1 MKRYLFLAVAA
12 VIGASLFA
20 ADVSP
25 VIDSAARQRYIYECS
40 RAPLLGKEW
49 KAHSL
54 GAAEFC
60 AVTNKYIYDGT
71 AKTPTPKIVRNG
83 VAQTAGTDFD
93 FAYTN
98 NINAGWGVVKI
109 LAKKAGDYGG
119 QSSKFYIAPKTLTS
133 SMVSNIVDQAYTGQ
147 RVCPMPVV
155 VDGNTALTP
164 VKDFAVLWSNNI
176 RATTN
181 AVCRIVGNG
190 NYTGAVETTFKIVE
204 E

>member
-20 ADVSP
+20 DVSP
-25 VIDSAARQRYIYECS
+25 VIDSAAKQRYLYECA
-40 RAPLLGKEW
+40 RAPLLAKEW

-54 GAAEFC
+54 GAADILS
-60 AVTNKYIYDGT
+60 VTNKYTYDGT
-71 AKTPTPKIVRNG
+71 AKTPTPVVKMKG
-83 VAQTAGTDFD
+83 TALTAGTDFD
-93 FAYTN
+93 FGYAN
-98 NINAGWGVVKI
+98 NTNAGWAVVKVT
-109 LAKKAGDYGG
+109 AKKFDYYGG

-133 SMVSNIVDQAYTGQ
+133 SMVSNIVDQAYTGSPI
-147 RVCPMPVV
+147 CPMPVV
-155 VDGNTALTP
+155 VDGSTALTP
-164 VKDFAVLWSNNI
+164 VKDFSVFWSNNI

-190 NYTGAVETTFKIVE
+190 NYTGAVDTTFKIVE

>member
-20 ADVSP
+20 DVSP
-25 VIDSAARQRYIYECS
+25 VIDSAAKQRYLYECA
-40 RAPLLGKEW
+40 RAPLLAKEW

-54 GAAEFC
+54 GAADILS
-60 AVTNKYIYDGT
+60 VTNKYTYDGT
-71 AKTPTPKIVRNG
+71 AKTPTPVVKMKG
-83 VAQTAGTDFD
+83 TALTAGTDFD
-93 FAYTN
+93 FGYAN
-98 NINAGWGVVKI
+98 NTNAGWAVVKVT
-109 LAKKAGDYGG
+109 AKKFDYYGG

-133 SMVSNIVDQAYTGQ
+133 SMVSNIVDQAYTGAPI
-147 RVCPMPVV
+147 CPMPVV
-155 VDGNTALTP
+155 IDGSTALTP
-164 VKDFAVLWSNNI
+164 VKDFAVFWSHNI

-181 AVCRIVGNG
+181 ASCRIVGNG

>member
-20 ADVSP
+20 DVSP
-25 VIDSAARQRYIYECS
+25 VIDSAAKQRYLYECA
-40 RAPLLGKEW
+40 RAPLLAKEW

-54 GAAEFC
+54 GAADILS
-60 AVTNKYIYDGT
+60 VTNKYTYDGT
-71 AKTPTPKIVRNG
+71 AKTPTPVVKMKG
-83 VAQTAGTDFD
+83 TALTAGTDFD
-93 FAYTN
+93 FGYAN
-98 NINAGWGVVKI
+98 NTNAGWAVVKVT
-109 LAKKAGDYGG
+109 AKKFDYYGG

-133 SMVSNIVDQAYTGQ
+133 SMVSNIVDQAYTGAPI
-147 RVCPMPVV
+147 CPMPVV
-155 VDGNTALTP
+155 VDGSTALTP
-164 VKDFAVLWSNNI
+164 VKDFSVFWSNNI

-190 NYTGAVETTFKIVE
+190 NYTGAVDTTFKIVE

>member
-12 VIGASLFA
+12 LIGASIF

-25 VIDSAARQRYIYECS
+25 VIDSAAKQRYLYECA
-40 RAPLLGKEW
+40 RAPLLAKEW

-54 GAAEFC
+54 GAADILS
-60 AVTNKYIYDGT
+60 VTNKYTYDGT
-71 AKTPTPKIVRNG
+71 AKTPTPVVKMKG
-83 VAQTAGTDFD
+83 TALTAGTDFD
-93 FAYTN
+93 FGYAN
-98 NINAGWGVVKI
+98 NTNAGWAVVKVT
-109 LAKKAGDYGG
+109 AKKFDYYGG

-133 SMVSNIVDQAYTGQ
+133 SMVSNIVDQAYTGSPI
-147 RVCPMPVV
+147 CPMPAV
-155 VDGNTALTP
+155 VDGSTALTP
-164 VKDFAVLWSNNI
+164 VKDFAVFWSNNI

>member
-20 ADVSP
+20 DVSP
-25 VIDSAARQRYIYECS
+25 VIDSAAKQRYLYECA
-40 RAPLLGKEW
+40 RAPLLAKEW

-54 GAAEFC
+54 GAADILS
-60 AVTNKYIYDGT
+60 VTNKYTYDGT
-71 AKTPTPKIVRNG
+71 AKTPTPVVKMKGTNL
-83 VAQTAGTDFD
+83 TAGTDFD
-93 FAYTN
+93 FGYAN
-98 NINAGWGVVKI
+98 NTNAGWAVVKVT
-109 LAKKAGDYGG
+109 AKKFDYYGG

-133 SMVSNIVDQAYTGQ
+133 SMVSNIVDQAYTGSP
-147 RVCPMPVV
+147 VCPMPVV
-155 VDGNTALTP
+155 VDGSTALPP
-164 VKDFAVLWSNNI
+164 VKDFAVFWSNNI

>member
-20 ADVSP
+20 DVSP
-25 VIDSAARQRYIYECS
+25 VIDSAAKQRYLYECA
-40 RAPLLGKEW
+40 RAPLLAKEW

-54 GAAEFC
+54 GAADILS
-60 AVTNKYIYDGT
+60 VTNKYTYDGT
-71 AKTPTPKIVRNG
+71 AKTPTPVVKMRGTNI
-83 VAQTAGTDFD
+83 TAGTDFD
-93 FAYTN
+93 FAYAN
-98 NINAGWGVVKI
+98 NTNAGWAVVKVI
-109 LAKKAGDYGG
+109 AKKFDYYGG

-133 SMVSNIVDQAYTGQ
+133 SMVSNIVDQAYTGSP
-147 RVCPMPVV
+147 VCPMPVV
-155 VDGNTALTP
+155 VDGSTALTP

-181 AVCRIVGNG
+181 ASCRIVGNG
-190 NYTGAVETTFKIVE
+190 NYTGVVETTFKIVE

>member
-20 ADVSP
+20 DVSP
-25 VIDSAARQRYIYECS
+25 VIDSAAKQRYIYECA
-40 RAPLLGKEW
+40 RAPLLAKEW

-54 GAAEFC
+54 GAADILS
-60 AVTNKYIYDGT
+60 VTNKYTYDGT
-71 AKTPTPKIVRNG
+71 AKTPTPVVKMKG
-83 VAQTAGTDFD
+83 TTLTAGTDFD
-93 FAYTN
+93 FGYAN
-98 NINAGWGVVKI
+98 NTNAGWGVVKI
-109 LAKKAGDYGG
+109 LAKKFGYYGG
-119 QSSKFYIAPKTLTS
+119 QSMKFYIAPKTLTA

-147 RVCPMPVV
+147 RICPMPVV
-155 VDGNTALTP
+155 VDGSTALTP

-176 RATTN
+176 KATTN

-190 NYTGAVETTFKIVE
+190 NYTGVVIKQFKIVE

>member
-12 VIGASLFA
+12 LIGASLF

-25 VIDSAARQRYIYECS
+25 VIDSAAKQRYLYECA
-40 RAPLLGKEW
+40 RAPLLAKEW

-54 GAAEFC
+54 GAADILS
-60 AVTNKYIYDGT
+60 VTNKYTYDGT
-71 AKTPTPKIVRNG
+71 AKTPTPVVKMKG
-83 VAQTAGTDFD
+83 TTLTAGTDFD
-93 FAYTN
+93 FGYAN
-98 NINAGWGVVKI
+98 NTNAGWGVVKI
-109 LAKKAGDYGG
+109 LAKKSGYYGG
-119 QSSKFYIAPKTLTS
+119 QSMKFYIAPKTLTA

-147 RVCPMPVV
+147 RICPVPVV
-155 VDGNTALTP
+155 VDGSTALTP

-190 NYTGAVETTFKIVE
+190 NYTGEVETTFKIVE

>member
-25 VIDSAARQRYIYECS
+25 VIDSAARQRYIYECA
-40 RAPLLGKEW
+40 RAPLLAKEW
-49 KAHSL
+49 RAHSM
-54 GAAEFC
+54 GAAEFGS
-60 AVTNKYIYDGT
+60 VTNKYTYDGT
-71 AKTPTPKIVRNG
+71 AKTPTPKVTMNEATL
-83 VAQTAGTDFD
+83 VAGTDFD
-93 FAYTN
+93 FAYAN
-98 NINAGWGVVKI
+98 NTNAGWGVVKI
-109 LAKKAGDYGG
+109 LAKKSGYYGG

-133 SMVSNIVDQAYTGQ
+133 SMVSNIVDQAYTGSPI
-147 RVCPMPVV
+147 CPVPVV
-155 VDGNTALTP
+155 VDGSTALTP
-164 VKDFAVLWSNNI
+164 VKDFAVFWSNNI

-181 AVCRIVGNG
+181 ASCRIVGNG